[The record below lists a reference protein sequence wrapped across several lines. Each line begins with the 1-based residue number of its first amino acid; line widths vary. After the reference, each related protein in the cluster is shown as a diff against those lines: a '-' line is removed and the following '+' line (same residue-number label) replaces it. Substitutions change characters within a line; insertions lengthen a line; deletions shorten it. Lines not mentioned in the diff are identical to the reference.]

1 MNRITSHTFSVRYII
16 VFYFVFIQLL
26 GCSATNHSPAPVT
39 SVEGYKAEL
48 KSSINTSTYRVR
60 KGETLY
66 AIAWRTNQDFKYLAA
81 LNQIE
86 DPYQIFP
93 GQVLTLKGKIPKPK
107 AKQHKSTLNHK
118 KDQAVKNVKS
128 SPGQTTKAVPPRH
141 VAKPHKSAYSKTTAA
156 NVKPAVKKVKPTIKQ
171 VKPARDRPEVSNKK
185 LTWHWPAA
193 GNIVNT
199 YSSTQLSQKG
209 LNIAGKMGRSV
220 TAAESGR
227 VVYSGNGLRGYGN
240 LIIIKHN
247 DDYLSAYAYN
257 KELLVK
263 EQQWVKAG
271 QKIASMG
278 NSGPNSGAE
287 LYFEIRY
294 RGKPVNPMR
303 YLPKR

>member
-1 MNRITSHTFSVRYII
+1 
-16 VFYFVFIQLL
+16 
-26 GCSATNHSPAPVT
+26 VT
-39 SVEGYKAEL
+39 SVEGYKADL
-48 KSSINTSTYRVR
+48 KISINTSTYRVS

-66 AIAWRTNQDFKYLAA
+66 AIAWRTNQDFKHLAA

-118 KDQAVKNVKS
+118 NDQVAKNVKHS
-128 SPGQTTKAVPPRH
+128 SGQTIGKTPSRH
-141 VAKPHKSAYSKTTAA
+141 VAKPQKSAYSKTTAA
-156 NVKPAVKKVKPTIKQ
+156 KVKPAAVPVKPAVKKVKPATKQ
-171 VKPARDRPEVSNKK
+171 VKTAKPRPKISNKK
-185 LTWHWPAA
+185 LTWHWPAT
-193 GNIVNT
+193 GKIVNT
-199 YSSTQLSQKG
+199 YSSTQLSHKG
-209 LNIAGKMGRSV
+209 LNIAGKLGRSV